1 MNVAGLCQNNIYLA
15 VIKYRDCKDKTIP
28 KDVRK
33 HFESSWKIKFLRF
46 KKSDSRNLKNQTN
59 PQKLKGESPL

>member
-46 KKSDSRNLKNQTN
+46 KKSDSRNLKN
-59 PQKLKGESPL
+59 